1 MALVLTRL
9 AALVL
14 MALSLSAS
22 AAPAPEAL
30 RRADLV
36 VLRDGYVLQSR
47 AFTEET
53 RRAALEHVASL
64 EARAGELT
72 SAEFL
77 VGIARTAA
85 LADNGHDA
93 WHPGDGAWLP
103 ERRAPMRFFWFPD
116 ALVVARASP
125 HSRIF
130 SVPA

>member
-1 MALVLTRL
+1 MALVLRL
-9 AALVL
+9 ALL
-14 MALSLSAS
+14 LCIPL
-22 AAPAPEAL
+22 AAAAD
-30 RRADLV
+30 RSADLV
-36 VLRDGYVLQSR
+36 VLRDGYVRQSR

-72 SAEFL
+72 DAEFL

-85 LADNGHDA
+85 LADNGHDS
-93 WHPGDGAWLP
+93 WHPEDGAWLP

-116 ALVVARASP
+116 ASSSRARRR